1 MCVIRER
8 AVENLSS
15 GCSRLWT
22 VLAINLLDA
31 GDDRRRKQS
40 CRRSSD
46 RKHVGYD
53 LASFHGD
60 PAICF
65 LCEQLVRSGCLLVW
79 QLARRF
85 FPFHADTDCAYSVS
99 SSVIPLS
106 VIYFL

>member
-1 MCVIRER
+1 MCVIWER

-40 CRRSSD
+40 CKQSSD
-46 RKHVGYD
+46 RKHAGYD
-53 LASFHGD
+53 LATFHGD
-60 PAICF
+60 PAICC

-85 FPFHADTDCAYSVS
+85 YPSNTDTDCASSDS
-99 SSVIPLS
+99 SSVIPVS